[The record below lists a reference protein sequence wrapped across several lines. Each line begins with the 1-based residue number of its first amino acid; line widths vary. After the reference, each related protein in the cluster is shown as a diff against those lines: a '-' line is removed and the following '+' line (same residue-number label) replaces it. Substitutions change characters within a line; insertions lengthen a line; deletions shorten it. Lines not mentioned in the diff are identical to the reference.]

1 MSNYKNRE
9 GNFYASNVRMYLNEY
24 GGVNLEE
31 FCKAEGV
38 SYQKMCNSLGRPS
51 YRKPS
56 NEVQTV
62 PKPSEVFEQSSL
74 KPLIVDSPSANSEK
88 PKVSFKENHILTDA
102 TIRFDGIEL
111 HLGSCGVSTMVSLLR
126 GLEAVSC

>member
-9 GNFYASNVRMYLNEY
+9 GNFYASKVRMFLNEY

-31 FCKAEGV
+31 FCKAERV
-38 SYQKMCNSLGRPS
+38 SYQKMCNSLGRSS

-56 NEVQTV
+56 NEVRTV
-62 PKPSEVFEQSSL
+62 PKTSEVFEQSSL

-111 HLGSCGVSTMVSLLR
+111 HLGSCGV
-126 GLEAVSC
+126 